1 MSLKEIQNSPLNLDT
16 YRKLIQS
23 CTNYQHIST
32 LNDAHDD
39 YLNHYSHEIQQNH
52 VYDDDGIHQSISTCS

>member
-1 MSLKEIQNSPLNLDT
+1 MSLKEIQNSPLIHIGSLELPNLPKPLDSIL
-16 YRKLIQS
+16 YKLP
-23 CTNYQHIST
+23 THST

-52 VYDDDGIHQSISTCS
+52 F